1 MRRVPAATLLAC
13 ALAGALAGCVTGTS
27 SQTRYY
33 TLSPVARGAANSGP
47 DAPDYAVAVGPV
59 TVPDP
64 VDRPQLVL
72 RVGANRL
79 EVADFDRWAAPLKSE
94 IARVIAINL
103 GAALAG
109 ARVTTIAQNAGAEP
123 DYRVTVDVQ
132 RFESMRGE
140 AAMLEALWAVR
151 RKGDFRATEGRVA
164 LREPAQGTSYEAL
177 VDAHGRALAALS
189 EAIAAAIRATR
200 SATGNGK

>member
-1 MRRVPAATLLAC
+1 MRRLSAATLLAC

-27 SQTRYY
+27 SPARYY
-33 TLSPVARGAANSGP
+33 MLSAATQGAANAGP
-47 DAPDYAVAVGPV
+47 AASAYVVAVGPV
-59 TVPDP
+59 TVPEA

-72 RVGANRL
+72 SVAANRL

-94 IARVIAINL
+94 IARVIALNL

-109 ARVTTIAQNAGAEP
+109 ARVATIAQSAGAQP
-123 DYRVTVDVQ
+123 DYQVTVDVQ
-132 RFESMRGE
+132 RFESVRGE
-140 AAMLEALWAVR
+140 AATLEALWTVR
-151 RKGDFRATEGRVA
+151 RKGDARAAEGRVV

-200 SATGNGK
+200 